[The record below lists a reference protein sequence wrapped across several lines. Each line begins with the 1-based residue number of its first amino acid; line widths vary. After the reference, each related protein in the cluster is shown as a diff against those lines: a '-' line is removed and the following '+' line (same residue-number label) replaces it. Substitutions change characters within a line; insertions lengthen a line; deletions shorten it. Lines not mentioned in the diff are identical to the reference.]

1 MDLSTLLWIKFHD
14 IVHPPLFPF
23 VSLLC
28 GSSGRHSYNVFSRT
42 SDTGTIEVRDIVVLK
57 MSAMFRKQRSASRI
71 YESYTRLKDGNEFLC
86 GCSHLCSRTSKSLSI
101 LRAVSVPWQLEFKV
115 KFKGAWYNKERI

>member
-1 MDLSTLLWIKFHD
+1 
-14 IVHPPLFPF
+14 
-23 VSLLC
+23 
-28 GSSGRHSYNVFSRT
+28 
-42 SDTGTIEVRDIVVLK
+42 
-57 MSAMFRKQRSASRI
+57 MSAMFRKQRSASRSI

-115 KFKGAWYNKERI
+115 KFKGAWYNKERTEEKKNLRSVRVYRKLKERN